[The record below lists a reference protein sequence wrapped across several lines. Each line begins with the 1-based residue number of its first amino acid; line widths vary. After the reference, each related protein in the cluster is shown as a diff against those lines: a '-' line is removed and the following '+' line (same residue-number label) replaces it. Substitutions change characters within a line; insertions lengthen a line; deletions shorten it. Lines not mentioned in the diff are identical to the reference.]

1 MTMKSLGTCSV
12 KAAVERD
19 NVVPYYQPIL
29 PVNGKY
35 LGYEALGRISIADAT
50 HEPEEF
56 MLSLAEAGLS
66 ATFDQMVLYKAL
78 RQLSLWRTTVK
89 TVVMMNVNASSE
101 ALQDAEYAPYV
112 QDLLTR
118 FNVPPHL
125 LTIEVV
131 ETCTFWKD
139 RRILKTLLA
148 LHEVG
153 VAIAVDDF
161 PCWSDPEGLLTW
173 LEREKEK
180 FGVTVLKFDRS
191 LTRKIW
197 VGDAETRSR
206 SLAELTRYLTFAKGI
221 GMRVVAEGVEDA
233 RDQFTMKFLGAS
245 ALQGY
250 AIGRP
255 QPAFHVYHLR
265 REIPT
270 PVRGVT
276 AGKFEQR
283 ERFEHCH

>member
-1 MTMKSLGTCSV
+1 MTTKNLDSCSI
-12 KAAVERD
+12 KAAIQRD

-35 LGYEALGRISIADAT
+35 LGYEALGRLSIDGAIHVPD
-50 HEPEEF
+50 EF
-56 MLSLAEAGLS
+56 MPVIAQAELS
-66 ATFDQMVLYKAL
+66 ATFDQMMLYKAV
-78 RQLSLWRTTVK
+78 RQLSLWRAAVK
-89 TVVMMNVNASSE
+89 TVVTMNVNASSE
-101 ALQDAEYAPYV
+101 ALRDAEYASYV
-112 QDLLTR
+112 QDLLVQ
-118 FNVPPHL
+118 FKVPPQL

-139 RRILKTLLA
+139 TRILKTLLA
-148 LHEVG
+148 LREVG
-153 VAIAVDDF
+153 VEIAVDDF
-161 PCWSDPEGLLTW
+161 PCWSDPEGLLNW

-197 VGDAETRSR
+197 IGDAETRSR

-265 REIPT
+265 REVT
-270 PVRGVT
+270 APVRMVT
-276 AGKFEQR
+276 AGNFEQR
-283 ERFEHCH
+283 ERFEYCH